1 MEFEWDDAKNEA
13 NLKKHKL
20 RFETA
25 IAIFNDI
32 VLTRTDDRED
42 YGEVREISVGMIEG
56 TVVIVV
62 VHTDRDG
69 TLRIISA
76 RPANRSERKL
86 YYDYRAKI
94 TQ

>member
-1 MEFEWDDAKNEA
+1 MFEWDDAKDEA
-13 NLKKHKL
+13 NWTKHKL

-32 VLTRTDDRED
+32 VLTRVDDRED
-42 YGEVREISVGMIEG
+42 YGELREISLGMIDG

-62 VHTDRDG
+62 VHTDRDEAI
-69 TLRIISA
+69 RIISA

-86 YYDYRAKI
+86 YHDYRKKI
-94 TQ
+94 TS